1 MYNAIYLCDTERNT
15 QCRKTMC
22 HVNGGPCECTAKE
35 EYAEE
40 LTPVYKLESMM
51 DMQRDLQKRLG
62 ADFDNMT
69 VKERVAFI
77 KEHSI
82 HLNQEVNEMLY
93 ELPYFKPWK
102 DYSSLTTGQEQEMLE
117 KARMELIDAWHFFM
131 NMTLALG
138 ITPVQFYVMYAAK
151 NKENHRRQDEG
162 YTADKSYRE
171 QSVEEVMQNGQN

>member
-1 MYNAIYLCDTERNT
+1 MCYL
-15 QCRKTMC
+15 
-22 HVNGGPCECTAKE
+22 NGGPCECTSKE

-40 LTPVYKLESMM
+40 LTPVYKLESML
-51 DMQRDLQKRLG
+51 DMQKALQKRLG
-62 ADFDNMT
+62 ADFDDMT
-69 VKERVAFI
+69 TQERVAFI

-102 DYSSLTTGQEQEMLE
+102 NYRGLTPSMENEMLE

-131 NMTLALG
+131 NMALALG
-138 ITPVQFYVMYAAK
+138 MTSEQFYMMYNAK

-162 YTADKSYRE
+162 YTADKSYRN
-171 QSVEEVMQNGQN
+171 QSVEEVLGNG